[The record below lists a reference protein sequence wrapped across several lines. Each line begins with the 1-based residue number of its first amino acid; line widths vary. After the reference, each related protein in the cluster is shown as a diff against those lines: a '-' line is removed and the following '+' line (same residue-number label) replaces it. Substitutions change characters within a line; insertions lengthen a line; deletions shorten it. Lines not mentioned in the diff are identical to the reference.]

1 MSEPTRPTTAT
12 EYLRPLLETIGVGD
26 VISNQWRSQRRVLS
40 RRDVTWP
47 SAAVHAQSPFPSLVE
62 GRQDGGMSAP
72 GQSGDASVALAH
84 AIEPFS
90 ADGGSTG
97 VLLCHGFTGS
107 PASLRPWAQALAEA
121 GLTVRLPRLPGHG
134 NTVEAANR
142 VGWTDWFD
150 CVDREFHRLSARC
163 EQVFVFGLSM
173 GGGLALRLAEVHHG
187 GIPGANGVRRS
198 GGSDGGVVAGLV
210 LVNPSVV
217 VTDRRLFLLPLL
229 RRISASSPGISNDIS
244 MGGQDEAALSRVPHH
259 ALASMLVMN
268 KLIRRD
274 LVKISA
280 PILLYRSVNDHVVG
294 PQSAALIEAEV
305 RGPYERRD
313 LPRSFH
319 VATLDHEA
327 GEIIDG
333 SLAFVKQHATIA
345 PSGTAAVD
353 ADGRRR

>member
-1 MSEPTRPTTAT
+1 M
-12 EYLRPLLETIGVGD
+12 GV
-26 VISNQWRSQRRVLS
+26 
-40 RRDVTWP
+40 
-47 SAAVHAQSPFPSLVE
+47 
-62 GRQDGGMSAP
+62 MSAN
-72 GQSGDASVALAH
+72 GQGGDASVALAH

-90 ADGGSTG
+90 ADGGPIG

-134 NTVEAANR
+134 STVEAANR

-150 CVDREFHRLSARC
+150 CVNREFTKLSARC

-187 GIPGANGVRRS
+187 GIPGANGVARS
-198 GGSDGGVVAGLV
+198 GKRDGGVVAGLV

-244 MGGQDEAALSRVPHH
+244 MSGQDEAALSRVPHQ
-259 ALASMLVMN
+259 ALASMLAMN

-274 LVKISA
+274 LAKISA

-294 PQSAALIEAEV
+294 PQSAALIQAEV

-327 GEIIDG
+327 GDIIDG
-333 SLAFVKQHATIA
+333 SLAFVKEH
-345 PSGTAAVD
+345 STAGSPD
-353 ADGRRR
+353 ADGHHR

>member
-1 MSEPTRPTTAT
+1 
-12 EYLRPLLETIGVGD
+12 
-26 VISNQWRSQRRVLS
+26 
-40 RRDVTWP
+40 
-47 SAAVHAQSPFPSLVE
+47 
-62 GRQDGGMSAP
+62 MSAP

-84 AIEPFS
+84 AIEPLN
-90 ADGGSTG
+90 ADGGPTG

-134 NTVEAANR
+134 STIEAANR

-150 CVDREFHRLSARC
+150 CVDREFTRLTARC

-187 GIPGANGVRRS
+187 GIPAAHSAVNGAGRIRRPDRS
-198 GGSDGGVVAGLV
+198 AVAGLV

-217 VTDRRLFLLPLL
+217 ITERRRFLLPLL

-244 MGGQDEAALSRVPHH
+244 LSGQDEAGLPRVPHE
-259 ALASMLVMN
+259 AMASLLVMN

-274 LVKISA
+274 LAKISA
-280 PILLYRSVNDHVVG
+280 PILVFRSVNDHVVG
-294 PQSAALIEAEV
+294 PQSAALIKAGV

-327 GEIIDG
+327 GDIIDG
-333 SLAFVKQHATIA
+333 SLAFVNAHVRTDV
-345 PSGTAAVD
+345 SDT
-353 ADGRRR
+353 DGQLR